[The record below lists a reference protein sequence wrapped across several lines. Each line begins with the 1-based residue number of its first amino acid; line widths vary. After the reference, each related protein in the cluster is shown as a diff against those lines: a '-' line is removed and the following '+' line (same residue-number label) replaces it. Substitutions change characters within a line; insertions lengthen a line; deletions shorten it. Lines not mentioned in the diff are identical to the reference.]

1 MIDISLLGEIRV
13 ALDSSVVVALRSPR
27 AMALLGFLLVHR
39 GAPQRRE
46 YVAGQFWPDSSQAQ
60 ARANLR
66 RELHSLRSGLPQV
79 HRWLTADSGT
89 LLWRL
94 DPDCHVDVAVFETA
108 ADAAT
113 AALTAADEP
122 AFRRAATEAVRAY
135 RGEFMPALYDDWA
148 AAERDRLHRRC
159 LTLLDQL
166 IMLEREAGAY
176 PEAIELAR
184 RRIDLEPLEEVGYR
198 SLLQL
203 QALAGDRAAAMQTY
217 HRCTSVL
224 ERELGVAPDQAT
236 TAEYQRLAG
245 RPQPEQPAP
254 GSPAAPASRAR
265 GSRTGASGA
274 AVPGTAV
281 PAAGAR
287 TAAGT
292 LRAVTAPTGTG
303 LGGTPPGV
311 TPLGGTD
318 PASRVP
324 ADSRVRLVGRERE
337 LGLLRARWQ
346 DALRG
351 LADFTV
357 VTGEAGVG
365 KSRLLDEL
373 SAEVQRAGFDT
384 MRARCFAARGRLALA
399 PVSEWLRSPTLR
411 SARDRLDPVWAKEVD
426 RLVPPTDVGPMAPP
440 RPMADAWQRHRFFE
454 GLARA
459 VLSTGRPALL
469 LLDDLQWCDEHT
481 LAWLQLLLHLGQGH
495 PMLVVAG
502 TRLEEI
508 DGNAELAEML
518 RALRSA
524 GQVTDITL
532 APLDA
537 GQSTELAGQVRGTP
551 LTRAEADWL
560 YTATGGYPL
569 LVIES
574 VRARLLDGLGAANT
588 DASTGAAPAGA
599 ASTGLPDPA
608 AASLSPAYAG
618 AANIG
623 AAHVADPG
631 PKARAVLAGR
641 IAQAGPAAREVAE
654 LAAVVGRDFSLE
666 LLTEASDLDP
676 DSVIGAVDELWRR
689 RIIREHP
696 PAGYD
701 FAHDLLRDTA
711 YGGISPP
718 RRSHLHLRVAQAL
731 ELIHAGDPRAA
742 AAATAYH
749 YERAGR
755 PARAVP
761 HHVRAAEVAT
771 SVFAN
776 QKAVRHYRRAAE
788 LLRQAPA
795 GPGRDA
801 SELAILAALAAP
813 LNAQHGYAS
822 SELQAVLER
831 TRDLAERRGDSRL
844 QLISLVGLF
853 GVRFVQ
859 GHVAE
864 SHEIAL
870 RSLELSHLHPDVT
883 GQAHFAVAGS
893 ATSLGRHE
901 QSLRHFAL
909 AHELCYDAAPA
920 LVGTRVEVHA
930 RAWSAHALWLLGRDE
945 DARHWCDWATGRAA
959 EVEHPYS
966 LAVALAYAA
975 ITHQLRGDVDRTLE
989 FARRVR
995 EICDRYEFA
1004 YYGHW
1009 GLILAGWC
1017 AGGTAGADQIRDGLR
1032 RLRDQGA
1039 LARQPYYLSLLAQ
1052 TLLSAGQRD
1061 AAGAVLESARVAAA
1075 VHDERWWLPELYRL
1089 DARRHRGTAAADLLR
1104 RAITLAE
1111 QQGAMALARR
1121 AAEDLAR

>member
-1 MIDISLLGEIRV
+1 VIDISLLGEMRV

-39 GAPQRRE
+39 DAPQRRE

-94 DPDCHVDVAVFETA
+94 DPDCHLDVAVFEA
-108 ADAAT
+108 AAEAAAT
-113 AALTAADEP
+113 ALAAADEP
-122 AFRRAATEAVRAY
+122 AFRRAAAEAVRAY

-159 LTLLDQL
+159 LILLDQL
-166 IMLEREAGAY
+166 ITLEREAGAHA
-176 PEAIELAR
+176 EAIELAR

-203 QALAGDRAAAMQTY
+203 QALSGDRAAALQTY

-236 TAEYQRLAG
+236 TAEYERLAG
-245 RPQPEQPAP
+245 RLQPEQPGP
-254 GSPAAPASRAR
+254 GSPAARASRTGASRADT
-265 GSRTGASGA
+265 SRTGASGA
-274 AVPGTAV
+274 AARATAG
-281 PAAGAR
+281 PLR
-287 TAAGT
+287 AGT
-292 LRAVTAPTGTG
+292 TPAGTTRAGTTRAG
-303 LGGTPPGV
+303 
-311 TPLGGTD
+311 
-318 PASRVP
+318 SRVL
-324 ADSRVRLVGRERE
+324 LVGRERE

-351 LADFTV
+351 VADFTV
-357 VTGEAGVG
+357 VAGEAGVG

-481 LAWLQLLLHLGQGH
+481 LAWLQLLLHLGQGY

-532 APLDA
+532 APLDP
-537 GQSTELAGQVRGTP
+537 GQSAELAAQVRGTP

-574 VRARLLDGLGAANT
+574 VRARLLDSPGAANTSAASTDAASLGTAAADAASTSLTGPAAASLGAANT
-588 DASTGAAPAGA
+588 GA
-599 ASTGLPDPA
+599 TR
-608 AASLSPAYAG
+608 
-618 AANIG
+618 
-623 AAHVADPG
+623 VADPG

-641 IAQAGPAAREVAE
+641 IAQADPAAREVAE
-654 LAAVVGRDFSLE
+654 LAAVIGRDFILE
-666 LLTEASDLDP
+666 LLAEASDLDE

-711 YGGISPP
+711 YGSISPP

-742 AAATAYH
+742 AAAMAYH

-771 SVFAN
+771 GVFAN

-795 GPGRDA
+795 GPERDA
-801 SELAILAALAAP
+801 SELAILAAMAAP

-822 SELQAVLER
+822 GELQAVLER
-831 TRDLAERRGDSRL
+831 TRDLAERLGDSRL

-945 DARHWCDWATGRAA
+945 DALHWCDWATVRAE

-989 FARRVR
+989 SARRVR

-1039 LARQPYYLSLLAQ
+1039 LARQPYYLSLLVQ

-1089 DARRHRGTAAADLLR
+1089 DARRHRGAAAADLLR

-1121 AAEDLAR
+1121 AAQDLAW

>member
-1 MIDISLLGEIRV
+1 MLDISLLGEMRV
-13 ALDSSVVVALRSPR
+13 ALDSSLVVALRSPR

-66 RELHSLRSGLPQV
+66 RELHSLRSELPQV

-94 DPDCHVDVAVFETA
+94 DPDCQLDVAVFETA
-108 ADAAT
+108 AET
-113 AALTAADEP
+113 AAAAPAAADE
-122 AFRRAATEAVRAY
+122 ATFRRAAAEAGRAY

-148 AAERDRLHRRC
+148 SAERGRLHRRC

-166 IMLEREAGAY
+166 IRLERDAGTYA
-176 PEAIELAR
+176 EAIELAR

-203 QALAGDRAAAMQTY
+203 QALAGDRAAALQTY

-224 ERELGVAPDQAT
+224 ERELGVAPDRAT
-236 TAEYQRLAG
+236 TAEYERLAG
-245 RPQPEQPAP
+245 RHRPDPPAR
-254 GSPAAPASRAR
+254 GSPARPVSGPAVAGAGAPAGTVRA
-265 GSRTGASGA
+265 GQ
-274 AVPGTAV
+274 
-281 PAAGAR
+281 PAAA
-287 TAAGT
+287 
-292 LRAVTAPTGTG
+292 
-303 LGGTPPGV
+303 
-311 TPLGGTD
+311 
-318 PASRVP
+318 RVP
-324 ADSRVRLVGRERE
+324 AGDARAGRAPAGSRVGLVGRERE
-337 LGLLRARWQ
+337 LGLLQERWHE
-346 DALRG
+346 ALRG
-351 LADFTV
+351 VADLTV
-357 VTGEAGVG
+357 VAGEAGVG

-399 PVSEWLRSPTLR
+399 PVSEWLRSPALR

-469 LLDDLQWCDEHT
+469 LLDDVQWCDEHT
-481 LAWLQLLLHLGQGH
+481 LAWLQLLLHLGQGY

-508 DGNAELAEML
+508 DSNAELAEML

-524 GQVTDITL
+524 GQVTDIAL

-537 GQSTELAGQVRGTP
+537 GKSAELAGQVRGTP

-574 VRARLLDGLGAANT
+574 VRARLLDGLGAGSTGGRFPDVPSISA
-588 DASTGAAPAGA
+588 AGTGAAG
-599 ASTGLPDPA
+599 T
-608 AASLSPAYAG
+608 G
-618 AANIG
+618 AANTG
-623 AAHVADPG
+623 AANTGDPG

-641 IAQAGPAAREVAE
+641 IAQADPVAREVAE
-654 LAAVVGRDFSLE
+654 LASVIGRDFTLG
-666 LLTEASDLDP
+666 LLAEASDLDG

-731 ELIHAGDPRAA
+731 EVIHADDPRAA
-742 AAATAYH
+742 AAAMAYH

-771 SVFAN
+771 GVFAN
-776 QKAVRHYRRAAE
+776 RKAVGHYRRAAE
-788 LLRQAPA
+788 LLQESP
-795 GPGRDA
+795 PGRERDA
-801 SELAILAALAAP
+801 SELAIRAAMAAP

-822 SELQAVLER
+822 AELQAVLER
-831 TRDLAERRGDSRL
+831 TRDLAERLGDTRL
-844 QLISLVGLF
+844 QLIGLVGLF
-853 GVRFVQ
+853 GARFVQ
-859 GHVAE
+859 GHAAE
-864 SHEIAL
+864 AYEIAR
-870 RSLELSHLHPDVT
+870 RSLELSHLHPDVV

-901 QSLRHFAL
+901 QSLRHFTL
-909 AHELCYDAAPA
+909 AHELCYDAVPA
-920 LVGTRVEVHA
+920 LTGTRIEVHA

-945 DARHWCDWATGRAA
+945 DALHWCDWAIARA
-959 EVEHPYS
+959 EQVEHPYS
-966 LAVALAYAA
+966 LTVALAYAA

-989 FARRVR
+989 FARRMG
-995 EICDRYEFA
+995 ELCHRYEFA

-1009 GLILAGWC
+1009 VPILAGWC

-1032 RLRDQGA
+1032 RLRDDGA

-1061 AAGAVLESARVAAA
+1061 AAGAVLESAQAAAA

-1089 DARRHRGTAAADLLR
+1089 DARRHEGPAAADLLR
-1104 RAITLAE
+1104 RAVTLAE
-1111 QQGAMALARR
+1111 QQGAVALARR